1 MEVTEDPAGGVP
13 GGMVGGGTGGYAG
26 AEASLE
32 VFRSSTSECRER
44 TSYKINTRKR
54 LRIQCLNICC
64 IY

>member
-1 MEVTEDPAGGVP
+1 MDVTEDPAGGVP

-54 LRIQCLNICC
+54 LRNV
-64 IY
+64 